1 MHRLLALTTLLF
13 LACTATAAQ
22 DLCPKG
28 DYACLDIINSSQC
41 LEQVIVEKLSPLT
54 KENMIKCVD
63 TEGVASSLP
72 GAQKVR

>member
-1 MHRLLALTTLLF
+1 MYPLLALTTLLF
-13 LACTATAAQ
+13 LAAAQ
-22 DLCPKG
+22 DPCPKD

-41 LEQVIVEKLSPLT
+41 LEQVIIEKLSPLT

-63 TEGVASSLP
+63 TEGVASSLH